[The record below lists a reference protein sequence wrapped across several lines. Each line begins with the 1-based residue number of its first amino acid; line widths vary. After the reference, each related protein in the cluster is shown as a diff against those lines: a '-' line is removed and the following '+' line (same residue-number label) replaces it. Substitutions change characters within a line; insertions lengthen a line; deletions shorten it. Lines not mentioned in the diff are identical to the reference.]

1 MPEEKKVKI
10 IADNREPESVC
21 DCLEGMGAEIELR
34 QLELGDYQ
42 LSDRLLVERKT
53 RSDFE
58 SSIFDGRLFSQ
69 LSDLALA
76 MPRIVLI
83 VEGDSDYETR
93 LNRAALLGAY
103 SSIISD
109 FGCAIFFTRS
119 PSATAEMLLALAKH
133 EQVAKSQSL
142 SVYAKRKARNLA
154 EQQRGI
160 VESLPNVG
168 PKLARELL
176 KYFQTV
182 ENVMSA
188 PESELKEVGKI
199 GEKRAKELR
208 HAISSRYKEN
218 EDKE

>member
-1 MPEEKKVKI
+1 MKI
-10 IADNREPESVC
+10 VADSREPDEVC
-21 DCLEGMGAEIELR
+21 DLLESMGAEIELR
-34 QLELGDYQ
+34 QLEIGDYQ

-53 RSDFE
+53 RTDFE

-69 LSDLALA
+69 VSDLALA

-83 VEGDSDYETR
+83 VEGSPDYCTR
-93 LNRAALLGAY
+93 INRAALLGAY

-109 FGCAIFFTRS
+109 FGCAIFFTHS
-119 PSATAEMLLALAKH
+119 SSGTAEMLLALARH
-133 EQVAKSQSL
+133 EQVAKSQPL
-142 SVYAKRKARNLA
+142 SVYAKRKARTLA
-154 EQQRGI
+154 QQQRGI

-188 PESELKEVGKI
+188 PESELREVGKI
-199 GEKRAKELR
+199 VDTRAKELR
-208 HAISSRYKEN
+208 KALTSRYKE
-218 EDKE
+218 EKGEE

>member
-1 MPEEKKVKI
+1 VPEEKKVKI

-34 QLELGDYQ
+34 QLEIGDYQ

-53 RSDFE
+53 RTDFE
-58 SSIFDGRLFSQ
+58 SSIMDGRLFSQ
-69 LSDLALA
+69 LPDLAQA

-83 VEGDSDYETR
+83 VEGDNDYDAR
-93 LNRAALLGAY
+93 INRAALLGAY

-119 PSATAEMLLALAKH
+119 PSGTAEMLLALARH
-133 EQVAKSQSL
+133 EQVAKNQPL

-182 ENVMSA
+182 ENVMTA

-199 GEKRAKELR
+199 GEARAKQLR
-208 HAISSRYKEN
+208 KAISSRYKEN
-218 EDKE
+218 DDKE

>member
-21 DCLEGMGAEIELR
+21 DCLESMGSEIELR
-34 QLELGDYQ
+34 QLEIGDYQ

-53 RSDFE
+53 RTDFE
-58 SSIFDGRLFSQ
+58 ASILDGRLFSQ
-69 LSDLALA
+69 LPGLASA

-93 LNRAALLGAY
+93 INRAALLGAY

-119 PSATAEMLLALAKH
+119 PSGTAEMLLALAKH
-133 EQVAKSQSL
+133 EQVAKSQPL

-208 HAISSRYKEN
+208 HAISSRYKES